1 MTDAV
6 ETPVNGKARLG
17 LWAGLFA
24 GNMGIIAALMA
35 TGALEAPI
43 PYILMALNCLLI
55 MPMIKATKQMQEEK
69 GAMTRA
75 MRDYNR
81 RFLIASAVYTVGMLG
96 ASGIASR
103 IDPASPAM
111 WALAIAPM
119 IPAFGMIW
127 AMMRYLQDETDE
139 YQRHK
144 AVRGSMVGLG
154 FVLVLGTGWGFLE
167 TFGLVPHIWA
177 WWVFPAWALGLAL
190 GMVLPE
196 SSGPERGGERS

>member
-1 MTDAV
+1 MMTDAV
-6 ETPVNGKARLG
+6 QTAEKAKAKPG

-24 GNMGIIAALMA
+24 ANMGIIAALMA
-35 TGALEAPI
+35 SGALEAPV
-43 PYILMALNCLLI
+43 PYILFALNFVLLI
-55 MPMIKATKQMQEEK
+55 PMIKAGKALQEEK

-81 RFLIASAVYTVGMLG
+81 RFLIASAVYAVGMLG
-96 ASGIASR
+96 ASGIAAR
-103 IDPASPAM
+103 IDPASPLM

-119 IPAFGMIW
+119 LPAFAMIW
-127 AMMRYLQDETDE
+127 AMMRYLQEESDE

-144 AVRGSMVGLG
+144 AVRAAMVGLG
-154 FVLVLGTGWGFLE
+154 LVLVLGTGWGFLE

-190 GMVLPE
+190 GMALPE
-196 SSGPERGGERS
+196 GGGEGS

>member
-6 ETPVNGKARLG
+6 QKKPKPG

-24 GNMGIIAALMA
+24 ANLGIIAALFI
-35 TGALEAPI
+35 TGALEAPT
-43 PYILMALNCLLI
+43 PYILFALNFLLLI
-55 MPMIKATKQMQEEK
+55 PMIKAGKQAQEES

-81 RFLIASAVYTVGMLG
+81 RFLVASALYAATMLG
-96 ASGIASR
+96 AGGLTNVI
-103 IDPASPAM
+103 PQESPAM
-111 WALAIAPM
+111 WLLAIAPM
-119 IPAFGMIW
+119 LPAFGMIW
-127 AMMRYLQDETDE
+127 AITRYLREETDE
-139 YQRHK
+139 YQRYK
-144 AVRGSMVGLG
+144 AVRASMVGLG

-177 WWVFPAWALGLAL
+177 WWVFPAWAMGLAL

-196 SSGPERGGERS
+196 HAGDAS